1 MIAPQV
7 HKQIQPWNGVRM
19 HASIAS
25 IVAELHGIV
34 EAIKAVMP
42 NDAALSVGQSNWSFA
57 GVTRSDLIGRAS
69 ALSDKLTSSTI
80 EPADSSLPLLATLVE
95 RLTFLKVH
103 TVPQL
108 VANGGLAVPAYVITI
123 DTVDKALSPLFSDA
137 KALAQK
143 NTQALKR
150 AGAQIRAM
158 ETRIRD
164 LDPRTSSL
172 EGMVGRIEDAHDAAD
187 QLPTDLETLREAQKK
202 VSELLSDAERDRA
215 HVLSSRES
223 VELLDKGMKERA
235 DEAVAILALCE
246 SAYSS
251 ATSLGLSAAF
261 SERSKKLDS
270 SMWVWV
276 LGLVSALGLGGFFG
290 TGQLQTL
297 SKLMTTPD
305 ASASLISLNL
315 MLSILS
321 VGAPIWFAWLATK
334 QIGQRFRLSED
345 YAFKA
350 SISRAYEGYRREAAR
365 IDPDLEAQLLQSALS
380 RLDEQPLR
388 LVESAS
394 YGSPWHELLSSDV
407 VKDAAKTIPG
417 FVDKVTGF
425 ASDSLDRIKP
435 KKAPAAANSDLKPD
449 APEVERA

>member
-1 MIAPQV
+1 
-7 HKQIQPWNGVRM
+7 M
-19 HASIAS
+19 HASLEPV
-25 IVAELHGIV
+25 VAELLAIV
-34 EAIKAVMP
+34 EAVRAVIP
-42 NDAALSVGQSNWSFA
+42 SDVALSLSQSNWSFP
-57 GVTRSDLIGRAS
+57 GVTRLDLTSRAS
-69 ALSDKLTSSTI
+69 ALADQISASTY
-80 EPADSSLPLLATLVE
+80 EPKEGNVVYFESVVQRLAFLRANAIPNLVSN
-95 RLTFLKVH
+95 
-103 TVPQL
+103 
-108 VANGGLAVPAYVITI
+108 AAAAVPAYIFTI
-123 DTVDKALSPLFSDA
+123 DCIEKALSPLFINDA

-143 NTQALKR
+143 NAQTLKR

-158 ETRIRD
+158 EIRLKD
-164 LDPRTSSL
+164 LTPRTDSL
-172 EGMVGRIEDAHDAAD
+172 ESMVGRIESAHDAAD
-187 QLPTDLETLREAQKK
+187 QLPTDLETLSESQKK
-202 VSELLSDAERDRA
+202 VSELLKEAERDRA

-223 VELLDKGMKERA
+223 VDELDGVMKEKA
-235 DEAVAILALCE
+235 DEAAAILALCE

-261 SERSKKLDS
+261 SERSKKLDN
-270 SMWVWV
+270 SMWIWV
-276 LGLVSALGLGGFFG
+276 LGLVSALGLGGIFG
-290 TGQLQTL
+290 TSQLQTL

-305 ASASLISLNL
+305 ASPSLISLNL
-315 MLSILS
+315 MLSVLS

-365 IDPDLEAQLLQSALS
+365 IDPDLEAQLLQSALC

-417 FVDKVTGF
+417 FVDRVTGF
-425 ASDSLDRIKP
+425 ASEALDRVKP
-435 KKAPAAANSDLKPD
+435 KTTPTRGVEPKPT
-449 APEVERA
+449 ASEGEKG